1 MLVVVYRK
9 SSKSTKKY
17 MTVFTKEQTPDR
29 LLNTNARKP
38 LIPDAY
44 TIDDVGV
51 GEKFITVYKKQH
63 KIKNH
68 ETI

>member
-1 MLVVVYRK
+1 MIVVVYRK
-9 SSKSTKKY
+9 TNNSAKKY
-17 MTVFTKEQTPDR
+17 MTVFMNEQNPDR

-51 GEKFITVYKKQH
+51 GEKFIAIYKKQH